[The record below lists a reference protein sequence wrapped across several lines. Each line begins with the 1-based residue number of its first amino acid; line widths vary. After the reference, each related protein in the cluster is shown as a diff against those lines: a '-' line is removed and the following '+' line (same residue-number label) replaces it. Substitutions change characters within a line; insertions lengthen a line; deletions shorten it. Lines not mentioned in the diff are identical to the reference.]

1 MNLLLKNMI
10 DIKIMFKIPIM
21 NVEDNNTLVL
31 RIFRSA
37 MILLMEIGRESDA
50 NVIKRE
56 YVGIT
61 ME

>member
-50 NVIKRE
+50 NVIIRE
-56 YVGIT
+56 
-61 ME
+61 

>member
-1 MNLLLKNMI
+1 MAMNLLLKNMI

-56 YVGIT
+56 
-61 ME
+61 